1 MKTLAFSTS
10 VEPLVIAPP
19 VFALESAIG
28 WDRRLRAVRP
38 ERNPAGEIH
47 PIEVAPFVRSWR
59 ASLGSDYAEWAKSM
73 PGSEG

>member
-1 MKTLAFSTS
+1 MKSVAFSAPL
-10 VEPLVIAPP
+10 EPLVIAPP
-19 VFALESAIG
+19 VFALEGAIG

-38 ERNPAGEIH
+38 ERVAASEVH
-47 PIEVAPFVRSWR
+47 PIEVAPYVRSWR

>member
-1 MKTLAFSTS
+1 MKSLAFSTP

-19 VFALESAIG
+19 VFALETAIG

-38 ERNPAGEIH
+38 ERVAAGDVH

-59 ASLGSDYAEWAKSM
+59 ASLGSDYAEWAQSM
-73 PGSEG
+73 PGRED